1 MTPTEAARVL
11 FEEAWNEQD
20 FTSLQRLLAD
30 EVLLHIAGNTR
41 TTDIEDLERTVASW
55 HAAFP
60 DLRFEIHSIT
70 ADETSVAVRATLHGT
85 HLGPWGDRQPT
96 GASISVDH
104 AFFLR
109 MENGLIAEVW
119 EFIDNRTFTH
129 QLSGGKGP

>member
-1 MTPTEAARVL
+1 MTPTEAARAL

-20 FTSLQRLLAD
+20 FPSLQRLLAD

-41 TTDIEDLERTVASW
+41 TTDI
-55 HAAFP
+55 
-60 DLRFEIHSIT
+60 EIHSIT